1 MRHYIRML
9 RVVSMRTS
17 RRLRSADMQCDI
29 AQEDVLSELVN
40 MSGDDNTIQ
49 LASVI
54 LMRRFLE
61 FSRHEDSG
69 LSALASELLARLV
82 ASMLVHKC
90 VSVLRD
96 FIHHASAIE
105 PPHVL

>member
-1 MRHYIRML
+1 MRHYMRTL
-9 RVVSMRTS
+9 RVVSMRAS
-17 RRLRSADMQCDI
+17 RRLTSSNIQCDI
-29 AQEDVLSELVN
+29 AREDVLSELVN
-40 MSGDDNTIQ
+40 ISGDDNTIQ

-54 LMRRFLE
+54 LLRRFLE
-61 FSRHEDSG
+61 FSRRECSG
-69 LSALASELLARLV
+69 LSAVVPELLVRLM
-82 ASMLVHKC
+82 ASMIVHKC